1 MPWAS
6 VGILSRASRAKATAR
21 VLSRQAEVW
30 LPPGEAKVG
39 AVSRSQVCAK
49 CLHPETSPPP
59 TPRTTLTFP
68 GSQERKLITYS
79 SLVKMYPSSSFRMPN
94 RVPTTRAMP
103 TGKDKGTAWTGQPE
117 AMTQLGSAQCYSC
130 TIRPLPDTPAC
141 CAESPELL
149 PCSPSP
155 GAMPLCQPR
164 GATSVLQVGVLG
176 QHLKLLRN
184 AHSQAPLHPISC
196 LLPRFTSSLWVWG
209 SSPALPPMCVGWG
222 LSLPQDRCCSPQQ
235 GPPAP
240 AGLREPGR
248 DWGDAAEVW
257 REDAQPHAGKGPG
270 GVTLLAVLG

>member
-1 MPWAS
+1 MVCVPWAS

-21 VLSRQAEVW
+21 VLSGQAEVW

-39 AVSRSQVCAK
+39 AVPRSQVCAK

-141 CAESPELL
+141 CAEEPRAPALQSFTWSDAPVPAQRGHLS
-149 PCSPSP
+149 SPSGCP
-155 GAMPLCQPR
+155 G
-164 GATSVLQVGVLG
+164 
-176 QHLKLLRN
+176 
-184 AHSQAPLHPISC
+184 
-196 LLPRFTSSLWVWG
+196 
-209 SSPALPPMCVGWG
+209 
-222 LSLPQDRCCSPQQ
+222 
-235 GPPAP
+235 PAP
-240 AGLREPGR
+240 ETA
-248 DWGDAAEVW
+248 
-257 REDAQPHAGKGPG
+257 
-270 GVTLLAVLG
+270 